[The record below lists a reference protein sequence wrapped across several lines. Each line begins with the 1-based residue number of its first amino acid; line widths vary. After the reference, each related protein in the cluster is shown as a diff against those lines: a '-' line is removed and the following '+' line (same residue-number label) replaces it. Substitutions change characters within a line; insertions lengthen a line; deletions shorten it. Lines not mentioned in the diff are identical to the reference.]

1 MMLNGDNY
9 YPFIKILYKGMG
21 DYCFKDLSVRL
32 YRGARMSEDE
42 LNKMMEV
49 LNKKEIYDNKMTK
62 VIQFSKT
69 YSDINFIEK
78 KFLFQKYYFIQDVF
92 YLFQEVYQLQM
103 VLVEMFY

>member
-9 YPFIKILYKGMG
+9 YPFIKILYKGIG

-32 YRGARMSEDE
+32 FGARMSEDE

-49 LNKKEIYDNKMTK
+49 LNQKEIYDKMTK

-69 YSDINFIEK
+69 KWY
-78 KFLFQKYYFIQDVF
+78 
-92 YLFQEVYQLQM
+92 
-103 VLVEMFY
+103 